1 MEGASGFHLETF
13 GMKFEIFQIVQ
24 RSVTVTEIISSPT
37 SFFKIPEKTNLAIE
51 NCAKAVNI
59 QLQKGHANAE
69 TQQGKTKTKQ
79 TLTSFIA
86 KEIYKPLFLIY

>member
-37 SFFKIPEKTNLAIE
+37 SFFKIPEKTNLATE

-59 QLQKGHANAE
+59 QFTKKDMQMPRLNKEKQKQN
-69 TQQGKTKTKQ
+69 
-79 TLTSFIA
+79 
-86 KEIYKPLFLIY
+86 KP